1 MTNSKPN
8 NSNGYF
14 SKQNL
19 LIYGT
24 ILGVGGGGF
33 AAGGQSAAQVERRVD
48 SLETTQAVILE
59 KVRNIEANQDR
70 IEAGNKDA
78 HDAILNAI
86 EKLDNN

>member
-1 MTNSKPN
+1 MA
-8 NSNGYF
+8 NSNSHGYF

-33 AAGGQSAAQVERRVD
+33 AAGGQSAAEVERRVD

-59 KVRNIEANQDR
+59 KVKNIEANQDR
-70 IEAGNKDA
+70 IEEGNKDA
-78 HDAILNAI
+78 HDAILEAI
-86 EKLDNN
+86 KEIDN